1 MDEVRQTSNLI
12 VATTSLSTQN
22 EIWSQL
28 FLLFLQD
35 SPPKPKIKK
44 LAKAP
49 TTPPETPPESPTLT
63 YTTAPADTTAHRRGD
78 HLLRDGTSSSSS
90 SHQSKNRELSRMKV
104 SWVRLSGDAT
114 FPEPVTPVSRQC
126 HAMASFSI
134 CHAIF
139 IGHHHCFSIVSDVLY
154 ICLLTDVFSFSIFL
168 RSFLMWSLTAEI
180 LSSKLTVNQAGSWI
194 LTISSISQGRCV
206 LLSLNLLI
214 LNLFCWNQSIA
225 TWVGSIYK
233 VNYIQFCKSV
243 GETLVYSVQMK
254 NTVNCCSHGNVLM
267 CSTRCSISRR
277 NRVLR
282 GGGYR
287 KGGSHSNTTEP

>member
-1 MDEVRQTSNLI
+1 MSNGEFPPPSSVILIFNFLSFRRKTQWDVPSWDSSPSSEEEHPYVVPEPDHTSISAHSYVDMDEVRQTSSLI
-12 VATTSLSTQN
+12 GATTSLSTQN

-168 RSFLMWSLTAEI
+168 SAAF
-180 LSSKLTVNQAGSWI
+180 
-194 LTISSISQGRCV
+194 
-206 LLSLNLLI
+206 
-214 LNLFCWNQSIA
+214 
-225 TWVGSIYK
+225 
-233 VNYIQFCKSV
+233 
-243 GETLVYSVQMK
+243 
-254 NTVNCCSHGNVLM
+254 
-267 CSTRCSISRR
+267 
-277 NRVLR
+277 
-282 GGGYR
+282 
-287 KGGSHSNTTEP
+287 

>member
-1 MDEVRQTSNLI
+1 MGCSKLGQQPLI
-12 VATTSLSTQN
+12 RGRTPLCCPRTWSYKYFS
-22 EIWSQL
+22 SQL
-28 FLLFLQD
+28 RWYGRGKANQQLDCGNYFLVHSEWNLKSTLLFI
-35 SPPKPKIKK
+35 PPGFTTKPKIKK

-168 RSFLMWSLTAEI
+168 SAAF
-180 LSSKLTVNQAGSWI
+180 
-194 LTISSISQGRCV
+194 
-206 LLSLNLLI
+206 
-214 LNLFCWNQSIA
+214 
-225 TWVGSIYK
+225 
-233 VNYIQFCKSV
+233 
-243 GETLVYSVQMK
+243 
-254 NTVNCCSHGNVLM
+254 
-267 CSTRCSISRR
+267 
-277 NRVLR
+277 
-282 GGGYR
+282 
-287 KGGSHSNTTEP
+287 

>member
-1 MDEVRQTSNLI
+1 MSSSMYRFLLFYLSTIILFLATIAQQRLRKKLKMSIGKFPPPPNSVILIFNFLSFRTKTQWDVPSWDSSPSSEEEHPYVVPEPDHTSISAHSYVDMDEVRQTSSLI

-90 SHQSKNRELSRMKV
+90 SHQSKNRELFRMKV

-114 FPEPVTPVSRQC
+114 FSEPVTPVSR
-126 HAMASFSI
+126 HGLFLNMSRNFYR
-134 CHAIF
+134 F
-139 IGHHHCFSIVSDVLY
+139 HHCFSIVSDVLY

-168 RSFLMWSLTAEI
+168 SAAF
-180 LSSKLTVNQAGSWI
+180 
-194 LTISSISQGRCV
+194 
-206 LLSLNLLI
+206 
-214 LNLFCWNQSIA
+214 
-225 TWVGSIYK
+225 
-233 VNYIQFCKSV
+233 
-243 GETLVYSVQMK
+243 
-254 NTVNCCSHGNVLM
+254 
-267 CSTRCSISRR
+267 
-277 NRVLR
+277 
-282 GGGYR
+282 
-287 KGGSHSNTTEP
+287 

>member
-1 MDEVRQTSNLI
+1 MENSPPPLPQWSSFLTFFLFVGKLSGMFQAGTAAPSSEEEHPYVVPEPDHTSISAHSYVDMDEVRQYSNLI

-90 SHQSKNRELSRMKV
+90 SHQSKNRELFRMKV

-114 FPEPVTPVSRQC
+114 FSGPVTPVSR
-126 HAMASFSI
+126 HGLFLNMSRNFYR
-134 CHAIF
+134 F
-139 IGHHHCFSIVSDVLY
+139 HHCFSIVSDVLY

-168 RSFLMWSLTAEI
+168 SAAF
-180 LSSKLTVNQAGSWI
+180 
-194 LTISSISQGRCV
+194 
-206 LLSLNLLI
+206 
-214 LNLFCWNQSIA
+214 
-225 TWVGSIYK
+225 
-233 VNYIQFCKSV
+233 
-243 GETLVYSVQMK
+243 
-254 NTVNCCSHGNVLM
+254 
-267 CSTRCSISRR
+267 
-277 NRVLR
+277 
-282 GGGYR
+282 
-287 KGGSHSNTTEP
+287 